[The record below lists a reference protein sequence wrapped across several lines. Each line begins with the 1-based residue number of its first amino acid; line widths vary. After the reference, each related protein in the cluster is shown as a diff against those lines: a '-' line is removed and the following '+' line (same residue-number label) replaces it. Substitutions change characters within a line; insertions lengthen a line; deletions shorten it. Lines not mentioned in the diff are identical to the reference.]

1 MVPTE
6 TKVPVGPLMPPY
18 WSTKLSYSWSRP
30 QVEQARLFVMSSR
43 MKVLPLQLLQMG
55 MFGSVI
61 EGYVTRLATHYC
73 CVWLVRKLG
82 T

>member
-1 MVPTE
+1 M
-6 TKVPVGPLMPPY
+6 
-18 WSTKLSYSWSRP
+18 
-30 QVEQARLFVMSSR
+30 EQARLLVMSSR
-43 MKVLPLQLLQMG
+43 MKVLPLQLMQMG

-61 EGYVTRLATHYC
+61 EGYVTRLTTHYC